1 MGQLIKT
8 VYDSI
13 IHSDEPVHKY
23 WTGLFFMD
31 LFPGLTDI
39 CGGIGSEGTT
49 FHGGEFVLKGH
60 AGSLRLNAGIWVL
73 TF

>member
-1 MGQLIKT
+1 L
-8 VYDSI
+8 
-13 IHSDEPVHKY
+13 
-23 WTGLFFMD
+23 D